1 MGIVRGMFITM
12 LFITEKNEKT
22 QHVKKKKIEL
32 DRVKVLVMENIV
44 AKKVAWDFFI
54 DSITHIILLSKKQFA
69 NK

>member
-1 MGIVRGMFITM
+1 MS
-12 LFITEKNEKT
+12 
-22 QHVKKKKIEL
+22 KKKIEL